1 MSTTNQIPENF
12 TGKVEASVVCTNIAD
27 DTTRIISTSIKH
39 YVNGQLHRDDGPA
52 VESANGSKE
61 WWKNGKRSRIDG
73 PAVELANGTK
83 EWWVAGQR
91 MLEEQFDAFCR
102 KIENKQ
108 KKALYKKLK
117 AKLPPTQL
125 EKKKKI

>member
-1 MSTTNQIPENF
+1 MSSTNQIPENF
-12 TGKVEASVVCTNIAD
+12 TGKVEVSVVCTGIAD
-27 DTTRIISTSIKH
+27 NTTRTVSTCIKH
-39 YVNGQLHRDDGPA
+39 YLNGQQHRDDGPA
-52 VESANGSKE
+52 VEWSDGGKE
-61 WWKNGKRSRIDG
+61 WWKNGKRSRDDG

-91 MLEEQFDAFCR
+91 MLEEQFDDYCR

>member
-1 MSTTNQIPENF
+1 MSITNQIPEDYS
-12 TGKVEASVVCTNIAD
+12 GEVKISVVCTNIAD
-27 DTTRIISTSIKH
+27 NTTRTVSTSIKH

-61 WWKNGKRSRIDG
+61 WWQDGKRSRVDG

-83 EWWVAGQR
+83 EWWIAGQR
-91 MLEEQFDAFCR
+91 LLEEQFDAFCR
-102 KIENKQ
+102 KVENQ
-108 KKALYKKLK
+108 NKKALYKKLK
-117 AKLPPTQL
+117 TKLPHRNA